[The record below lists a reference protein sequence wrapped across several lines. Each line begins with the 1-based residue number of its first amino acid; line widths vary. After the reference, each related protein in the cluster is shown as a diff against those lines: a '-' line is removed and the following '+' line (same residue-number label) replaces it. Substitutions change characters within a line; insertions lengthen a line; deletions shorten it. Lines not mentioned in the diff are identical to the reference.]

1 MELPRFVV
9 VGHDAIK
16 QVGDVCVNL
25 KLGRRALL
33 VADSTTMKIA
43 GESVLQ
49 QLRERKIRVVEY
61 LIPDANW
68 EAVSESRDRIGKEDL
83 DFALGVG
90 GGRSIDVAK
99 LAAFQAGVP
108 FISVPTAASH
118 DGVVS
123 SGASIE
129 KGGVKQSFAAQTPI
143 AVIMDTGIIAE
154 SPFRFL
160 ASGCGDI
167 ISNLTAVKDWA
178 LGRNLRNE
186 YYSTYAAALSE
197 LAARLL
203 IENAATIKPRLE
215 ESAWFVA
222 KALVSSGVAMSIAGS
237 SRPASGSEHKFSHTL
252 DRMSKKPALHG
263 EQCGVGTI
271 MMMYLHGGNWEEVRN
286 ALLTIG
292 APTTAR
298 ALGVT
303 DEEIIEALIHAH
315 EIHPERYTI
324 LGDAGLNY
332 EAAERLARITKVI

>member
-1 MELPRFVV
+1 MELPRSVV
-9 VGHDAIK
+9 IGHDAIK
-16 QVGDVCVNL
+16 QVGEVCANL
-25 KLGRRALL
+25 KMGRRALL
-33 VADSTTMKIA
+33 VADPTTMKIA
-43 GESVLQ
+43 GEAAVRSLQ
-49 QLRERKIRVVEY
+49 DRKIKTEEY

-68 EAVSESRDRIGKEDL
+68 QAVMTARDILTSKDL

-99 LAAFQAGVP
+99 LSAFQAGLP
-108 FISVPTAASH
+108 FVSVPTAASH

-123 SGASIE
+123 SQASIE
-129 KGGVKQSFAAQTPI
+129 KEGQKQTFGAQTPI

-154 SPFRFL
+154 SPFRLL

-167 ISNLTAVKDWA
+167 MANLTAVKDWA

-186 YYSTYAAALSE
+186 YYSSYAAALSE

-203 IENAATIKPRLE
+203 IENAHTIKPRLE

-237 SRPASGSEHKFSHTL
+237 SRPASGSEHKFSHAL
-252 DRMSKKPALHG
+252 DKVAKKPALHG

-271 MMMYLHGGNWEEVRN
+271 MMMYLHGGNWEEARN
-286 ALLTIG
+286 ALLAIG

-298 ALGVT
+298 ALGIT
-303 DEEIIEALIHAH
+303 DDELLEALIHAH

-324 LGDAGLNY
+324 LGDAGLTHD
-332 EAAERLARITKVI
+332 AAERLAHITKVV

>member
-1 MELPRFVV
+1 MELPRSVV
-9 VGHDAIK
+9 IGHEAIT
-16 QVGDVCVNL
+16 QVGEVCANL
-25 KLGRRALL
+25 KIGRRALV
-33 VADSTTMKIA
+33 VADATTMKIA
-43 GESVLQ
+43 GERALGTPK
-49 QLRERKIRVVEY
+49 ERKIGTEES
-61 LIPDANW
+61 LTPDANW
-68 EAVSESRDRIGKEDL
+68 EAVAAAKDILLAKDV

-99 LAAFQAGVP
+99 LSAFQAGVP
-108 FISVPTAASH
+108 FVSVPTAASH

-123 SGASIE
+123 NQASIE
-129 KGGVKQSFAAQTPI
+129 KDGQKQSFHAQTPI

-154 SPFRFL
+154 SPFRLL

-186 YYSTYAAALSE
+186 YYSSYATALSE

-203 IENAATIKPRLE
+203 IENAHTIKPRLE

-222 KALVSSGVAMSIAGS
+222 EALVSSGVALSIAATS
-237 SRPASGSEHKFSHTL
+237 QPASGSEHKFSHAL
-252 DRMSKKPALHG
+252 DKLAKKPALHG

-286 ALLTIG
+286 ALLAIG

-298 ALGVT
+298 ALGLT
-303 DEEIIEALIHAH
+303 DDEVLEALIHAH

-324 LGDAGLNY
+324 LGDAGLTHD
-332 EAAERLARITKVI
+332 AAERLAHITKVV

>member
-1 MELPRFVV
+1 
-9 VGHDAIK
+9 
-16 QVGDVCVNL
+16 
-25 KLGRRALL
+25 
-33 VADSTTMKIA
+33 MKEFRG
-43 GESVLQ
+43 GE
-49 QLRERKIRVVEY
+49 ERTRKGNI
-61 LIPDANW
+61 
-68 EAVSESRDRIGKEDL
+68 
-83 DFALGVG
+83 DFALGGG

-99 LAAFQAGVP
+99 CASFNAGVP
-108 FISVPTAASH
+108 FVRVPTAASH

-123 SGASIE
+123 SRASIQKDGE
-129 KGGVKQSFAAQTPI
+129 EVSLAAPAPI

-154 SPFRFL
+154 SPFRLL

-186 YYSTYAAALSE
+186 YYSSYATALSE

-203 IENAATIKPRLE
+203 IENAHTIKPRLE

-237 SRPASGSEHKFSHTL
+237 SRPASGSEHKFSHAL
-252 DRMSKKPALHG
+252 DKLAKKPALHG
-263 EQCGVGTI
+263 EQWGVGTI

-286 ALLTIG
+286 ALLAIG

-298 ALGVT
+298 ALGLT
-303 DEEIIEALIHAH
+303 DDEVLEALIHAH

-324 LGDAGLNY
+324 LGDAGLTHD
-332 EAAERLARITKVI
+332 AAERLAHITKVV

>member
-1 MELPRFVV
+1 MELPRSVT

-25 KLGRRALL
+25 KLGRRALV
-33 VADSTTMKIA
+33 VADPTTMKIA
-43 GESVLQ
+43 GESVVQ
-49 QLRERKIRVVEY
+49 QLQARKIRVVEF
-61 LIPDANW
+61 LISDANW
-68 EAVSESRDRIGKEDL
+68 EAVTEAKDLITREEL

-108 FISVPTAASH
+108 FVSVPTAASH

-123 SGASIE
+123 AGASIE

-154 SPFRFL
+154 SPFRLL

-252 DRMSKKPALHG
+252 DRTAKKPALHG

-271 MMMYLHGGNWEEVRN
+271 MMMYLHGGDWEEVRN

-303 DEEIIEALIHAH
+303 DEEIIEALVHAH
-315 EIHPERYTI
+315 EIHTERYTI
-324 LGDAGLNY
+324 LGDAGLNH

>member
-1 MELPRFVV
+1 MELPRSVV

-16 QVGDVCVNL
+16 QVGEVCANL
-25 KLGRRALL
+25 KIGRRALV
-33 VADSTTMKIA
+33 VADPTTMKIA
-43 GESVLQ
+43 GETVVQ
-49 QLRERKIRVVEY
+49 QLQERKIRTEEY

-68 EAVSESRDRIGKEDL
+68 DAVAAAKDIITSKNV

-99 LAAFQAGVP
+99 LASFQAGVP
-108 FISVPTAASH
+108 FVSVPTAASH

-123 SGASIE
+123 SMASIE
-129 KGGVKQSFAAQTPI
+129 KDGRKQSFGAQTPM

-154 SPFRFL
+154 SPFRLL
-160 ASGCGDI
+160 AAGCGDI
-167 ISNLTAVKDWA
+167 ISNLSAVKDWA

-186 YYSTYAAALSE
+186 YYSSYAAALSE

-203 IENAATIKPRLE
+203 IENAHTIKPRLE

-237 SRPASGSEHKFSHTL
+237 SRPASGSEHKFSHAL
-252 DRMSKKPALHG
+252 DRIAKKPALHG

-286 ALLTIG
+286 ALLAIG

-303 DEEIIEALIHAH
+303 DDEVLEALIHAH

-324 LGDAGLNY
+324 LGDAGLTH